1 MAIIYG
7 PAQESLPRCIPNQ
20 ISANLH
26 RSRMRSFGK
35 SGIWALSP
43 RSSIAPFEVMLENTV
58 FAKARK
64 NDIRLDPFPHLVI
77 EEALDRDYYNS
88 LLRTRPPYPGDPTP
102 SNLRLPISGWM
113 LMSLDHYDSVWR
125 DFTRAHT
132 DPEITYRLAEFFAD
146 HWPQHL
152 PQLVPGATRFG
163 VLGRD
168 DFDQVDILTDARL
181 EIISP
186 VHGPPGSH
194 RRGHVDTPNRI
205 FSALYYLRAAEDDST
220 ASGLELFRY
229 KGAPPDTLDAFELP
243 PEAIECIK
251 TIPYQ
256 ANTLVVFPN
265 SRYAIHGSEVRK
277 DTPHERAYVFIT
289 AEVEQNLF

>member
-1 MAIIYG
+1 
-7 PAQESLPRCIPNQ
+7 
-20 ISANLH
+20 
-26 RSRMRSFGK
+26 
-35 SGIWALSP
+35 
-43 RSSIAPFEVMLENTV
+43 MLVDTV
-58 FAKARK
+58 FATARRK
-64 NDIRLDPFPHLVI
+64 DIRLEPFPHLVI
-77 EEALDRDYYNS
+77 EEALDWAHYKR

-102 SNLRLPISGWM
+102 SNCRLPISGWM
-113 LMSLDHYDSVWR
+113 LMSLEHYDAVWR

-132 DPEITYRLAEFFAD
+132 DPEITYCVAELFAD

-152 PQLVPGATRFG
+152 PHLVPGATRFG

-168 DFDQVDILTDARL
+168 EFDEADVLTDARL

-186 VHGPPGSH
+186 VHGSPGSH
-194 RRGHVDTPNRI
+194 RRGHVDTPNRL
-205 FSALYYLRAAEDDST
+205 FSALFYLRAAEDDST

-229 KGAPPDTLDAFELP
+229 KGAPPDRLDAFELP
-243 PEAIECIK
+243 PEAIECIN

-265 SRYAIHGSEVRK
+265 SPFAVHGSEVRK

-289 AEVEQNLF
+289 AEVEQDLF